1 MEAVLKYL
9 WLFLTSFWIY
19 GLVEGQS
26 IDNNLE
32 GIGAFMDPCRGL
44 KCQNFGRCEARNS
57 RPVCVCPHH
66 TRGSRCEDKVPD
78 LCSKCWP
85 PGTKICNARD
95 GFCECKAYYYGR
107 TCQSVNSV
115 YSRGFFKQALDDEI
129 LRKKKQASSFLERV
143 RQSSLRKIP
152 GDEALNV
159 PAQLDGNLKKDKDNK
174 QKAIRKV
181 IRKMMKERLKKALLP
196 KN

>member
-107 TCQSVNSV
+107 TCQSV
-115 YSRGFFKQALDDEI
+115 
-129 LRKKKQASSFLERV
+129 
-143 RQSSLRKIP
+143 
-152 GDEALNV
+152 